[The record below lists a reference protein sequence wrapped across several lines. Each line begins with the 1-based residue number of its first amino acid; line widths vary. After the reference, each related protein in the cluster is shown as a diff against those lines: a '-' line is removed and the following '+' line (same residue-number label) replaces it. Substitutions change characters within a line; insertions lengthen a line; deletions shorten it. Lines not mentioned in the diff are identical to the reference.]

1 MKNDLARNIDKYF
14 QIAKNGLT
22 YDNDFSAVE

>member
-14 QIAKNGLT
+14 QIPKNGLT
-22 YDNDFSAVE
+22 YDTDFSAVE